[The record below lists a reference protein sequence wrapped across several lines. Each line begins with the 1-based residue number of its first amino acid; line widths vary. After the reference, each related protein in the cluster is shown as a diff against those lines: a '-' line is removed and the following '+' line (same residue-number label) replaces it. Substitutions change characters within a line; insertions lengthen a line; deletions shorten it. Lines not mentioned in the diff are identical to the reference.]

1 MTESTIVMAQFQAEG
16 IDTDSIQD
24 FIAEYEDLYQAAEKT
39 ILDLEHHPEDSE
51 LLNALFRAIHTIKG
65 NCGYLAITPLIEL
78 LQELESLLH
87 LIRTGDMVFS
97 PLVGDITLLI
107 MDRCST
113 FLAQLQQYF
122 SVNYD
127 AALFKLIETQLK
139 DVFTSASELRPTF
152 LSHLLMTLDPSTVGD
167 VALTDTQNSALVN
180 GFSDDLQFVY
190 EAALTTQNRTS
201 YWHGRLDRVIS
212 LLLKLNDSIENG
224 LDHESLI
231 AAVCIHDISMAFL
244 PSSLLNKPEQ
254 LTQQEFLQMRE
265 HVPLAV
271 RMAKNFQY
279 WDQTRQILEDHHEH
293 LDGSGYPYGKQG
305 AEIYIGAQMLA
316 IVHAYEAITHGYSRD
331 ISRKRPLMRAV
342 MELNRHIDYQFNRSL
357 VEAFMKVIRP

>member
-1 MTESTIVMAQFQAEG
+1 MAQFQAEG
-16 IDTDSIQD
+16 LDADAIQD

-39 ILDLEHHPEDSE
+39 ILDLEHHLDDVE

-87 LIRTGDMVFS
+87 IIRTGEMVFS
-97 PLVGDITLLI
+97 PLVGDITLL
-107 MDRCST
+107 MLDRCST
-113 FLAQLQQYF
+113 FLAELQQH
-122 SVNYD
+122 SIVHYD
-127 AALFKLIETQLK
+127 SALFKHIEAQLK
-139 DVFTSASELRPTF
+139 DAFNSAPKQRQAF
-152 LSHLLMTLDPSTVGD
+152 LSRVLMTLDPSTVADIVPAG
-167 VALTDTQNSALVN
+167 TQSSALVS

-190 EAALTTQNRTS
+190 EAASTTQNRTS
-201 YWHGRLDRVIS
+201 YWDGRLDRVIG
-212 LLLKLNDSIENG
+212 LLLKLNDRIENK
-224 LDHESLI
+224 LDHEALI
-231 AAVCIHDISMAFL
+231 AAACIHDISMAFL
-244 PSSLLNKPEQ
+244 PSSLLNKSEQ
-254 LTQQEFLQMRE
+254 LTLQEFQQVRE

-271 RMAKNFQY
+271 RMAKNFQH

-293 LDGSGYPYGKQG
+293 LDGSGYPFGKQG
-305 AEIYIGAQMLA
+305 SEIFIGAQMLA
-316 IVHAYEAITHGYSRD
+316 IVHAYEAITHGYSRG